1 MATYSE
7 LQTRVIDLI
16 NRTDCTTALAKQFI
30 QDAQR
35 KAQRGLRLPSL
46 DKVMQI
52 VVGTTTTTQYNSTSG
67 VAIIPNDFIEMIY
80 VYTSQGVLN
89 RVPLTRFIELNSELA
104 TTGNPR
110 YYTRIQNTF
119 HLKPIPTAG
128 TEIDIVYQGED
139 DVLTADTSSNTFST
153 VAPDLLIYGACV
165 YAADY
170 FNDERKATFQ
180 AMYDGIYQDITNL
193 VTDAESLTVDAQV
206 QPSIQFELDI
216 IN

>member
-1 MATYSE
+1 MATYLE

-46 DKVMQI
+46 EKVMQI
-52 VVGTTTTTQYNSTSG
+52 VVGTTTTTQYNSGAG
-67 VAIIPNDFIEMIY
+67 VVIIPNDFIEMVYI
-80 VYTSQGVLN
+80 YTSQGVLN
-89 RVPLTRFIELNSELA
+89 RVPLTRFIELNSELT
-104 TTGNPR
+104 TTGTPQ

-119 HLKPIPTAG
+119 HLKPIPSTG

-139 DVLTADTSSNTFST
+139 NLLTTDTSTNTFST
-153 VAPDLLIYGACV
+153 VAPDLLVYGACV

-170 FNDERKATFQ
+170 FNDERKGTFQ
-180 AMYDGIYQDITNL
+180 AMYDGIYTDVTNL